1 MFEFFNAFMRG
12 YHSKPDLLVQK
23 AEKKDITTLAD
34 IHAASFK
41 NSWSD
46 GELEK
51 MFSNENYLCM
61 VAHPPKTDTSKPSG
75 FVFVRSVVDEAE
87 IITIA
92 TDPNAR
98 RKGVARKLLQE
109 TIRNLEFDRKQK
121 LFLEVDEAN
130 NAAINLYKS
139 LGFKIISERSGYYSD
154 SENTNGKKS
163 TALVMQLELG

>member
-1 MFEFFNAFMRG
+1 MFTLFNAFMRG
-12 YHSKPDLLVQK
+12 YNAKSDILVQK
-23 AEKKDITTLAD
+23 AEKRDISSLAE
-34 IHAASFK
+34 IHASSFK
-41 NSWSD
+41 HAWSD

-61 VAHPPKTDTSKPSG
+61 VAHPPRTEKSKPSG
-75 FVFVRSVVDEAE
+75 FVFIRSVLDEAE

-92 TDPNAR
+92 TDPNIR

-109 TIRNLEFDRKQK
+109 TIRKLEFDRAQK

-130 NAAINLYKS
+130 KAAINLYKS
-139 LGFKIISERSGYYSD
+139 LGFKTISERSGYYSD
-154 SENTNGKKS
+154 GENPKSKKS